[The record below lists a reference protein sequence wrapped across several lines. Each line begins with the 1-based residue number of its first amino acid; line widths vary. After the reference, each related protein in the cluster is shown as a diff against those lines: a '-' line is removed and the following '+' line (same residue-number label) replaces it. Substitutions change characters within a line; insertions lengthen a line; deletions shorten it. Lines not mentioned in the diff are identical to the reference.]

1 MKRTLCTL
9 MVALLCALSWAG
21 AQELRTAER
30 SVSYWLEPVGGSGMS
45 GVVHIAD
52 HRDFTVV
59 VVALRGTPAGGSH
72 PAHFHA
78 GECGS
83 GGGIVVPLENVDGDT
98 GLSVTVT
105 SASYD
110 AIVGGNHYLN
120 VHASAAD
127 LGTVVACGEVGE
139 GAMSVREAA
148 PAQEAREHAAPTAP
162 AEEFETSIRTA
173 GFGIF
178 AVEGSGVSGQ
188 IQFTERVE
196 GGTRV
201 TVTLDGIDRQQ
212 RYPVAIFR
220 GDCGPDRE
228 RLLDLNPVPFTPGE
242 TSSVTDADIDFETLA
257 EGDNFVYVYA
267 PDGETVVACGE
278 VGAGAVR

>member
-1 MKRTLCTL
+1 L
-9 MVALLCALSWAG
+9 VGLLFALSWAG
-21 AQELRTAER
+21 AQELRPAER
-30 SVSYWLEPVGGSGMS
+30 SVSYWLEPVGGSGVS

-52 HRDFTVV
+52 HRDYTVV
-59 VVALRGTPAGGSH
+59 VVALQGTPAGGSH

-105 SASYD
+105 KASYD

-127 LGTVVACGEVGE
+127 LGTIVACGEVGE
-139 GAMSVREAA
+139 GATSAHESGMREAPTPHEPMTTPA
-148 PAQEAREHAAPTAP
+148 PP
-162 AEEFETSIRTA
+162 EEFEASIRTA

-201 TVTLDGIDRQQ
+201 TVALDGIDRQQ

-228 RLLDLNPVPFTPGE
+228 HLLDLDPVPFAPGE
-242 TSSVTDADIDFETLA
+242 TSSVTDTELDFETLA
-257 EGDNFVYVYA
+257 EEDNFVYVYA